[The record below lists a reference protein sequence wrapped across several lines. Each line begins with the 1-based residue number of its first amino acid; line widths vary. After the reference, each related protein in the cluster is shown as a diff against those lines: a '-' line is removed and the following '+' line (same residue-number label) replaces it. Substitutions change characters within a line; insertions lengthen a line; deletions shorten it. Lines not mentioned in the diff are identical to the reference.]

1 MKERIYF
8 HGSNEPTIGVEVELF
23 LVNPETFELEP
34 IAPEILEVF
43 GESPRVKR
51 ELLKSIVEV
60 NTKVCKN
67 VSEVREDLTKTI
79 SEIVEVADKMGY
91 AVMSMGT
98 HPFAKWE
105 EQEISELDRYQSL
118 IERFK
123 WTAKRLLI
131 TGVHVH
137 IGVES
142 GEKAIAV
149 TNNATRY
156 IPHMIA
162 ISANTPIYD
171 SNITGLASTR
181 TKIFE
186 QLPTTG
192 LPHFLHNYSEFQKFM
207 RTLINA
213 KTINSI
219 KEVWWDI
226 RPHPGFGTVEMRTY
240 DAVPTISEMTNLA
253 AFTQCLVVG
262 ISNDYDNATQLP
274 LLDRWI
280 NSENKWRATRYGLD
294 AEIIINDNGEAA
306 PLKDEIIKTIDK
318 LLPVAHKLNCVN
330 ELLELREQVEEKR
343 APYLRQLEL
352 YENEKDLKKL
362 VGKAVEELKS
372 EI

>member
-1 MKERIYF
+1 MKERIFF
-8 HGSNEPTIGVEVELF
+8 HGSPNPTIGVEVELF
-23 LVNPETFELEP
+23 MVNPQTYELEP
-34 IAPEILEVF
+34 IAPEILEAF
-43 GESPRVKR
+43 GDSPNVKK

-60 NTKVCKN
+60 NTDVCN
-67 VSEVREDLTKTI
+67 NISEVRDNLTKTI
-79 SEIVEVADKMGY
+79 SEVVNKAEKLGY
-91 AVMSMGT
+91 SVISMGT

-105 EQEISELDRYQSL
+105 EQEISEHERYQSL
-118 IERFK
+118 IDRFR
-123 WTAKRLLI
+123 WTAQRLLI

-171 SNITGLASTR
+171 SVITGLASTR

-226 RPHPGFGTVEMRTY
+226 RPHPGFGTVEIRTY
-240 DAVPTISEMTNLA
+240 DAVPKISEIVNLA

-294 AEIIINDNGEAA
+294 AEIIVNDSGESQ
-306 PLKDEIIKTIDK
+306 PLKTEIIKTIDK
-318 LLPVAHKLNCVN
+318 LLPIAHKHNCVN

-343 APYLRQLEL
+343 APYLRQLKV
-352 YENEKDLKKL
+352 YEEEKDLKA
-362 VGKAVEELKS
+362 VVRKAIDELKS
-372 EI
+372 EL